1 MGRVQ
6 TVVIVKNAQGLHARP
21 ASLLIKTI
29 KAFDC
34 EVLVEQSGCKANA
47 KSIFGLL
54 SLAAGYDTRLTFTA
68 QGREARVAI
77 EEIRGLFER
86 NFAEVYPAKTGRFIQ
101 RGTSREK
108 NCI

>member
-54 SLAAGYDTRLTFTA
+54 SLAAGYDTKLTFTA
-68 QGREARVAI
+68 QGSDARAAI
-77 EEIRGLFER
+77 EEIRKLFER
-86 NFAEVYPAKTGRFIQ
+86 NFAEPYQTKTENVIQ
-101 RGTSREK
+101 RGTRK
-108 NCI
+108 QT